1 MTLDLKDLKD
11 LRTPDA
17 FQKENPNLFAGKGAS
32 SLNYLLRTR
41 HINGLGDCG
50 AVLEPAARRLLIN
63 PPKFLEW
70 LLNRKK
76 VA

>member
-1 MTLDLKDLKD
+1 MAIQLSD
-11 LRTPDA
+11 LRTPA
-17 FQKENPNLFAGKGAS
+17 VFKKEYQNLFDGKGS
-32 SLNYLLRTR
+32 CSLEYLIRTR
-41 HINGLGDCG
+41 HINGLMDCG
-50 AVLEPAARRLLIN
+50 AIVEPVERRPLVN